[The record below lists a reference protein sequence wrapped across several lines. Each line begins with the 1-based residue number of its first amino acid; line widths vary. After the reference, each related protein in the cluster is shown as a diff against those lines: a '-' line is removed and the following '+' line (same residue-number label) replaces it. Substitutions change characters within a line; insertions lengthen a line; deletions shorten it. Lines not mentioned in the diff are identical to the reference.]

1 MIPRFYEMFK
11 PMLEFLKDGKVH
23 SMVEVKEY
31 IANYFN
37 LSEKE
42 KNEMLPG
49 GSETRLNNRV
59 YWARTYL
66 AKAGLVEIPERG
78 KAKITERGL
87 KVLEENPSVIDV
99 KFLFKFPEFKQFQTK
114 SKEKETGGTPQ
125 GGREETEKSPEEI
138 IEEKINE
145 INEAVKGELLDKILK
160 LPPQFFERLV
170 LDLIVK
176 MGYGGSFEEASKLL
190 GKVGDEGVDGVI
202 KEDLLGLDNVYLQAK
217 RWSKDTVIGRPE
229 IQKFV
234 GALHGKG
241 AKKGI
246 FITTAKFSSDA
257 FDYAESIKDM
267 KIILIDGD
275 KLLDYMLKYN
285 VGVETKRT
293 IEIKKIDEG
302 YFEEY

>member
-37 LSEKE
+37 LSEEE

-87 KVLEENPSVIDV
+87 KVLEENPSVIDL
-99 KFLFKFPEFKQFQTK
+99 KFLFKFPEFKQFQAK

-145 INEAVKGELLDKILK
+145 INEAIKGELLDKILK
-160 LPPQFFERLV
+160 LAPQFFERLV

-257 FDYAESIKDM
+257 FEYAESIKDM

>member
-1 MIPRFYEMFK
+1 MIPRFPEMFK

-59 YWARTYL
+59 YWARTYI

-99 KFLFKFPEFKQFQTK
+99 KFLFKFPEFKQFQAK

-125 GGREETEKSPEEI
+125 GSREETEKSPEEI
-138 IEEKINE
+138 IEEKITE

-160 LPPQFFERLV
+160 LAPQFFERLV

>member
-37 LSEKE
+37 LSEEE

-66 AKAGLVEIPERG
+66 VKAGLVEIPERG
-78 KAKITERGL
+78 KTKITESGL

-99 KFLFKFPEFKQFQTK
+99 KFLFKFPEFKQFQAK

-125 GGREETEKSPEEI
+125 GSREETEKSPEEI
-138 IEEKINE
+138 IEEKITE

-160 LPPQFFERLV
+160 LAPQFFERLV

>member
-11 PMLEFLKDGKVH
+11 PILEFLKDGKVH

-37 LSEKE
+37 LSGEE

-78 KAKITERGL
+78 KTKITERGL

-114 SKEKETGGTPQ
+114 SKEKEAGGTPQ

-145 INEAVKGELLDKILK
+145 INEAIKGELLDKILK
-160 LPPQFFERLV
+160 LAPQFFERLV

>member
-37 LSEKE
+37 LSEEE

-49 GSETRLNNRV
+49 GGETRLNNRV

-66 AKAGLVEIPERG
+66 TKAGLVEIPERG

-114 SKEKETGGTPQ
+114 SKEKENSGTPQ

>member
-1 MIPRFYEMFK
+1 MLK
-11 PMLEFLKDGKVH
+11 PMLEFLKDGEVH
-23 SMVEVKEY
+23 SMDEVKEY

-37 LSEKE
+37 LSEEE

-87 KVLEENPSVIDV
+87 KVLEENPLVIDDEY
-99 KFLFKFPEFKQFQTK
+99 LSQFPEFKQFLMK
-114 SKEKETGGTPQ
+114 SKEKETGGTLQ

-138 IEEKINE
+138 IEEKITE
-145 INEAVKGELLDKILK
+145 INEAIKGELLDKILK
-160 LPPQFFERLV
+160 LAPQFFERLV

>member
-1 MIPRFYEMFK
+1 MFK

-37 LSEKE
+37 LSEEE

-59 YWARTYL
+59 YWARTCL

-87 KVLEENPSVIDV
+87 KVLGENPLVIDDEY
-99 KFLFKFPEFKQFQTK
+99 LSQFPEFKQFQTK
-114 SKEKETGGTPQ
+114 SKEKENGGTSQ

-145 INEAVKGELLDKILK
+145 INEAIKRELLDKILK

-285 VGVETKRT
+285 VGVESKRA

-302 YFEEY
+302 YFEDY

>member
-37 LSEKE
+37 LSEEE

-66 AKAGLVEIPERG
+66 VKAGLVEIPERG
-78 KAKITERGL
+78 KTKITERGL

-99 KFLFKFPEFKQFQTK
+99 KFLFKFPEFKQFQAK
-114 SKEKETGGTPQ
+114 SKEKENSGTPQ
-125 GGREETEKSPEEI
+125 GGRDETEKSPEEI
-138 IEEKINE
+138 IEEKITE
-145 INEAVKGELLDKILK
+145 INEAIKGELLDKILK